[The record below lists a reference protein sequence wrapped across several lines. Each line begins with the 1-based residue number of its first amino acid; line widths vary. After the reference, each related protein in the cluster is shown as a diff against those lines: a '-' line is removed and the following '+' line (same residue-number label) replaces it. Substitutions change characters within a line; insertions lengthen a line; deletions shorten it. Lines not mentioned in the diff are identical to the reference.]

1 MELKKFMPVY
11 IPDYRVYLGRP
22 YSAYKFRI
30 DLYDKDND
38 HYQPVY
44 FGDDLERAK
53 EIAAALR
60 TLVRNDML
68 VSGKKEEPF
77 DIVCIFD
84 NHAGVMLAE
93 Y

>member
-1 MELKKFMPVY
+1 MELKKVIPVY
-11 IPDYRVYLGRP
+11 FPDYPVYLGRP

-30 DLYDKDND
+30 ELYDKDND
-38 HYQPVY
+38 YFQPVY

-68 VSGKKEEPF
+68 VSGRKTEPF
-77 DIVCIFD
+77 DTVHIFD